1 MSRDSNA
8 KALQI
13 IRDLA
18 NPKELTLLEQVQE
31 VIPSCREYQLL
42 WYLHAFPRGTADYAI
57 AWLVKFPPES
67 QKLDTIEHFQF
78 LVNEY
83 WADAPQGYLRMFQD
97 WQGESVRG
105 VVARITQDRLQWA
118 RIDHKT
124 RSIPGRKAKGF
135 NEEDRERNY
144 PCDVEGISNGR

>member
-1 MSRDSNA
+1 MHVTN
-8 KALQI
+8 KAIQI

-18 NPKELTLLEQVQE
+18 NPKELTLLEQVQV
-31 VIPSCREYQLL
+31 VIPSCVASNIVFHTEAMDIHDPD
-42 WYLHAFPRGTADYAI
+42 YLI
-57 AWLVKFPPES
+57 AWLVKHPP
-67 QKLDTIEHFQF
+67 QNQRLDTVEHFQF

-105 VVARITQDRLQWA
+105 VVARITNDRMDWA

-124 RSIPGRKAKGF
+124 RSIPGRKARGF

-144 PCDVEGISNGR
+144 PCDVEGIDAR